1 MLMDSS
7 NEKKIQ
13 SLLFKSLL
21 LSCSISNSGPCMYK
35 VIIKYKSKVLKA
47 LRAERKCI
55 PKDARVDLKEVKVFE
70 LALKK

>member
-1 MLMDSS
+1 
-7 NEKKIQ
+7 
-13 SLLFKSLL
+13 
-21 LSCSISNSGPCMYK
+21 MYK